1 MKNIQN
7 KGWRTVNLYGKV
19 YTGRRKKGKQKMK
32 TLKELKAYMRKNT
45 DAIDF
50 EEGETFSDWWEAY
63 EDALREEGSIVVIN
77 NKTYVKD

>member
-1 MKNIQN
+1 
-7 KGWRTVNLYGKV
+7 
-19 YTGRRKKGKQKMK
+19 MK

>member
-1 MKNIQN
+1 
-7 KGWRTVNLYGKV
+7 
-19 YTGRRKKGKQKMK
+19 MK
-32 TLKELKAYMRKNT
+32 TLKELRKYMYENR

-50 EEGETFSDWWEAY
+50 EDGETFSDWWEAY